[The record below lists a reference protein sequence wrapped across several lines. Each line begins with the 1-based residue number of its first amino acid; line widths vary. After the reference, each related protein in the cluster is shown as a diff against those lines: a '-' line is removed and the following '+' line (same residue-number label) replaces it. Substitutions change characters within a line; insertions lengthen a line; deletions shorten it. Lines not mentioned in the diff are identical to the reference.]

1 MASTAD
7 DDLEASPVL
16 FASRHLQPIP
26 LDPLKV
32 SPSLCVSP
40 FSLLFL
46 LLPLYLAEELFKS

>member
-1 MASTAD
+1 MASSAD

-32 SPSLCVSP
+32 SPSLSVTP
-40 FSLLFL
+40 FLFL

>member
-1 MASTAD
+1 MDDVASTAD

-32 SPSLCVSP
+32 SPSLFP
-40 FSLLFL
+40 FPLLF
-46 LLPLYLAEELFKS
+46 YLAEELFKS